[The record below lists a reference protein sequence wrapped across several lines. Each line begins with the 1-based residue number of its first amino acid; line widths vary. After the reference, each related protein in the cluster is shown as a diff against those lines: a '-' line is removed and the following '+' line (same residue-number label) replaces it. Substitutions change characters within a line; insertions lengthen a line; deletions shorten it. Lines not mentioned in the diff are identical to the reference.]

1 MKIKFLSVL
10 LLILISA
17 TLTFI
22 SCGKPTFEEACQD
35 LRNEI
40 TRAGYNVTYE
50 VEEVNLRESLIITYK
65 VNVSGAD
72 SREAAVSLTA
82 TYFEEEFKDRAWD
95 LFRGLENCAVYLYV
109 VDRYDSSC
117 YSVRTLYM
125 G

>member
-1 MKIKFLSVL
+1 MLMLITLVL
-10 LLILISA
+10 V
-17 TLTFI
+17 

-40 TRAGYNVTYE
+40 ARAGYNVTYE
-50 VEEVNLRESLIITYK
+50 VEEINLRESLIITYK
-65 VNVSGAD
+65 VDASD
-72 SREAAVSLTA
+72 SDDPETLVSLVA
-82 TYFEEEFKDRAWD
+82 SDLEEEFKDRTYD
-95 LFRGLENCAVYLYV
+95 LFEGLENCAVYLCA

>member
-1 MKIKFLSVL
+1 MLMLITLVL
-10 LLILISA
+10 V
-17 TLTFI
+17 

-40 TRAGYNVTYE
+40 TRAGYIVTYE
-50 VEEVNLRESLIITYK
+50 VEEINLRESLIITYK
-65 VNVSGAD
+65 VDTSD
-72 SREAAVSLTA
+72 SFSPETLVSLVA
-82 TYFEEEFKDRAWD
+82 SDLEEEFKDRTYD
-95 LFRGLENCAVYLYV
+95 LFKGLENCAVYLCA